1 MESVGYLVV
10 LAIIAAAISGFASK
24 NKRSWRK
31 GAKVSTNP
39 SPAKF
44 RAKRPLSAP
53 EQILFGRL
61 KAALPDHVILSQVSF
76 SQFLF
81 TKGGDR
87 KQNFARFAEARQKV
101 ADFLVC
107 DPSFRIV
114 RVIELDDRS
123 HRQEKDERRD
133 AILKEA
139 GLKVVR
145 WKISNIPNAETIRRD
160 ILGKRLL
167 NEMEGTV
174 AAPGMTHETPVQ
186 E

>member
-1 MESVGYLVV
+1 MDSIGYLVILTIV
-10 LAIIAAAISGFASK
+10 VTAISGFVSK
-24 NKRSWRK
+24 NKRSRRK
-31 GAKVSTNP
+31 EVKVNNTL

-44 RAKRPLSAP
+44 RAKRPLSDP
-53 EQILFGRL
+53 EQVLFGRL
-61 KAALPDHVILSQVSF
+61 KSALPDHVILSQVAF
-76 SQFLF
+76 SQFLL

-87 KQNFARFAEARQKV
+87 KQNFTRFAEARQKV

-107 DPSFRIV
+107 DPSFQIV
-114 RVIELDDRS
+114 SVVELDDRS

-139 GLKVVR
+139 GLRVVR
-145 WKISNIPNAETIRRD
+145 WRTSNIPNSEAIRRE
-160 ILGKRLL
+160 ILGKFPL

-174 AAPGMTHETPVQ
+174 AALKMTDEASVQ

>member
-1 MESVGYLVV
+1 MESIGYFMVLALMAGAVSALVV
-10 LAIIAAAISGFASK
+10 RTKQS
-24 NKRSWRK
+24 RRQEE
-31 GAKVSTNP
+31 KVGNIR

-44 RAKRPLSAP
+44 RAKRPLSDP
-53 EQILFGRL
+53 EQVLFGRL
-61 KAALPDHVILSQVSF
+61 KTALPDHVILSQVSF

-87 KQNFARFAEARQKV
+87 KQNFARFAEVRQKV

-114 RVIELDDRS
+114 SVIELDDRS

-139 GLKVVR
+139 GLKIVR
-145 WKISNIPNAETIRRD
+145 WKTSNIPNAETIRRE
-160 ILGKRLL
+160 ILGKSPM
-167 NEMEGTV
+167 NKKECTDD
-174 AAPGMTHETPVQ
+174 APAMGYDTPAQ